1 MSVARQVATLL
12 LEAHAT
18 GRQIAPFAVPV
29 LELLDD
35 AYAAQDLV
43 VRELGANR
51 RVQAWK
57 AIPPQGGAEPRAA
70 PVFPGRV
77 FDSPAALSASG
88 LHMLGVEA
96 EIGYRFARE
105 VSPSASD
112 EEIAGAVQE
121 ALVTIELCDSR
132 LQDWKTATALWRLA
146 DLQSNAALV
155 LGSGLR
161 DWRALQFSA
170 QRAELWLDGA
180 IRAAATAS
188 HPCGDPFGSVP
199 WLVRHLAARG
209 ARLRPGDVVTTGSWT
224 GMTFVD
230 AGAEVL
236 VRFPGIGEARLRIAA

>member
-1 MSVARQVATLL
+1 VCVARQVAALL

-18 GRQIAPFAVPV
+18 GRQVAPFAVPA
-29 LELLDD
+29 LESLDD
-35 AYAAQDLV
+35 VYAAQDLV
-43 VRELGANR
+43 IRELGTGR

-57 AIPPQGGAEPRAA
+57 VIPPQGGADPRAA
-70 PVFPGRV
+70 PVFPGRIL
-77 FDSPAALSASG
+77 DSPATLSASG

-105 VSPSASD
+105 PSPAASD

-132 LQDWKTATALWRLA
+132 LQDWKTATPLWRLA

-161 DWRALQFSA
+161 EWRALHFSA
-170 QRAELWLDGA
+170 QHAELWVDGA

-209 ARLRPGDVVTTGSWT
+209 ARLRPRDVVTTGSWT

-236 VRFPGIGEARLRIAA
+236 ARFPGIGEARLRLTA